1 MDAFIESV
9 SAFVGK
15 LVTVA
20 LVSSSV
26 FLFAGEIRLAAHK
39 KAQEGS
45 SRLSGFTA
53 SMTKT
58 RLPFAYGGRHGA
70 GKKSH

>member
-1 MDAFIESV
+1 MDTFIESV
-9 SAFVGK
+9 FEFVGK
-15 LVTVA
+15 LVAIV
-20 LVSSSV
+20 LVSNGV
-26 FLFAGEIRLAAHK
+26 LLFAGEVRLAVLK
-39 KAQEGS
+39 KAQGGS

-58 RLPFAYGGRHGA
+58 RLPIAYGGRHGA